1 MLHYFKFN
9 IAIFSLFLALLAVNV
24 PTPAF
29 SNLDLEL
36 PEHPFYSP
44 TEQYNKLNHT
54 FMNVDT
60 SGELELIHDSELTS
74 KRNQIIFSTPLTTSQ
89 IHSKI
94 LTTTAPIAPIEINNN
109 PSGATSSD
117 LNYFQSIAQ
126 FTDPL
131 SQPSAT
137 SGTPSVA
144 ILANDTSIVEGTAAS
159 FDVIR
164 AGGDQTSS
172 LRIELSISQ
181 MGNFIK
187 GTAPTF
193 MTIPANQTAWDFRV
207 PTEDDSVDEDDG
219 KVIATIDANSRYT
232 FNQTYSSPNRA
243 EIIVTDND
251 RIKVAIF
258 ANDQS
263 IVEGTAANFDV
274 SRVGG
279 DQTVALRI
287 ELSITQE
294 GNFVQGTALTFV
306 NIPANRTAWDFNVPT
321 EDDTVDEPNGKI
333 IAAINANARYEFD
346 QSVSSPNRAEINVTD
361 NDEPPPGVK
370 PSISLSGQSNLTI
383 SEGESVS
390 ISVNSNL
397 GIEAPVTVNL
407 NVDEGMNDFIPASQV
422 LSATL
427 TSFQTS
433 TPFIVQTVKDS
444 MMESTG
450 TVTVSIA
457 TGTNYDIAANPNN
470 SYSFSVNNTTGTPQL
485 YITALSATIEEGQP
499 AKFEISA
506 LLNFREIALATDL
519 PIAISVETVG
529 SFFDG
534 VTRTSHTF
542 VKDHKKSILSI
553 PTLEDSTYEVDGSI
567 KVTLTM
573 GAGYELHNILPS
585 MAIVK
590 VHDND
595 SPAQGISVVAEK
607 NTITE
612 GEYARFQIT
621 RPGDSA
627 NTIGVR
633 INVSEVSNFIFGT
646 PIEEVVLNANQR
658 TAIVEVETVDNT
670 IDEENG
676 LITLRILDD
685 LNSPATYIKASTRN
699 WASVEIMDNDAPTA
713 GTLPTLSVATISPT
727 TINEGEN
734 ITVQFNST
742 KIIPQGFRFRVKI
755 NQNSPEL
762 ASLSDPNTAEFL
774 TFEANNEYFPYYIYD
789 FPQGTSYFRHTF
801 TTLDDI
807 VDEYD
812 GVISI
817 EIVPDATKYLI
828 DNPKKRVE
836 VTVKDYQD
844 AEPTFTLKLLTAAN
858 ITEGATIRFNFET
871 DNITTKYAKIRVF
884 EGTSNFLHPIPRP
897 GTQPTTRPSARCP
910 ILRNSIATVNI
921 GEAGEQTRELCVE
934 TVNDMVEEESS
945 TITISVDASQDMHY
959 NVNSKS
965 SFTITVTDN
974 DFVRP
979 TLSISLDTDYAPYRR
994 F

>member
-1 MLHYFKFN
+1 MKAYIFFAPISVTQYIKISILWINFTTVYNLYSTMQPNLKRLIYHITKTQNWFKLLLYCFLPFINSMTRNSLLMFHYFKFN
-9 IAIFSLFLALLAVNV
+9 VTAVSLFATLLLVCL
-24 PTPAF
+24 PTTSF
-29 SNLDLEL
+29 STIVLETNK
-36 PEHPFYSP
+36 HTYYSQ
-44 TEQYNKLNHT
+44 TEQHSTLFHE
-54 FMNVDT
+54 FMKDDT
-60 SGELELIHDSELTS
+60 PKEFALVRNSELTS
-74 KRNQIIFSTPLTTSQ
+74 KRNQVIFSKPLTAGQ
-89 IHSKI
+89 IHSET
-94 LTTTAPIAPIEINNN
+94 LTTTAPIAPIEISTN
-109 PSGATSSD
+109 PSSATHRD
-117 LNYFQSIAQ
+117 IENFQSIAQ
-126 FTDPL
+126 LTNPL
-131 SQPSAT
+131 PQPSAT
-137 SGTPSVA
+137 SGTPTVA
-144 ILANDTSIVEGTAAS
+144 IFANDTSIVEGTPAS
-159 FDVIR
+159 FDVSR
-164 AGGDQTSS
+164 TGGDLTSS
-172 LRIELSISQ
+172 LRIELSITQ
-181 MGNFIK
+181 MGNFIQ

-193 MTIPANQTAWDFRV
+193 MTIPANQIAWDLRI
-207 PTEDDSVDEDDG
+207 PTENDTVDEDDG
-219 KVIATIDANSRYT
+219 KIIATIDANSRYT
-232 FNQTYSSPNRA
+232 FDQSQTSPNRA

-258 ANDQS
+258 ANDLS

-294 GNFVQGTALTFV
+294 GNFIQGTAPTFV

-333 IAAINANARYEFD
+333 IATITANARYEFD
-346 QSVSSPNRAEINVTD
+346 QSQTSPNQAEINVTD

-383 SEGESVS
+383 TEGESVS

-422 LSATL
+422 LRATL

-433 TPFIVQTVKDS
+433 TPFLVQTVKDS

-457 TGTNYDIAANPNN
+457 TGTNYDIAASPNN
-470 SYSFSVNNTTGTPQL
+470 SYTFSVTNTTGTPQL
-485 YITALSATIEEGQP
+485 YITAVSGIIEEGQP

-519 PIAISVETVG
+519 PVAISVETVG

-534 VTRTSHTF
+534 ITRTSHTF
-542 VKDHKKSILSI
+542 LKDKRKSILNI
-553 PTLEDSTYEVDGSI
+553 PTLEDSTYEVDGNI
-567 KVTLTM
+567 KVTLTI

-585 MAIVK
+585 MAVIK

-595 SPAQGISVVAEK
+595 APSQGISVIAEK

-633 INVSEVSNFIFGT
+633 ISVSEGSNFIFGT

-658 TAIVEVETVDNT
+658 TIIVEVETVDNT

-676 LITLRILDD
+676 LITLRIQDD
-685 LNSPATYIKASTRN
+685 LNSPATYTKASTRN
-699 WASVEIMDNDAPTA
+699 WASIEVLDNDAPTA

-727 TINEGEN
+727 TINEGES

-774 TFEANNEYFPYYIYD
+774 TFEA
-789 FPQGTSYFRHTF
+789 
-801 TTLDDI
+801 
-807 VDEYD
+807 
-812 GVISI
+812 
-817 EIVPDATKYLI
+817 K
-828 DNPKKRVE
+828 
-836 VTVKDYQD
+836 
-844 AEPTFTLKLLTAAN
+844 
-858 ITEGATIRFNFET
+858 
-871 DNITTKYAKIRVF
+871 
-884 EGTSNFLHPIPRP
+884 
-897 GTQPTTRPSARCP
+897 
-910 ILRNSIATVNI
+910 
-921 GEAGEQTRELCVE
+921 
-934 TVNDMVEEESS
+934 
-945 TITISVDASQDMHY
+945 
-959 NVNSKS
+959 
-965 SFTITVTDN
+965 
-974 DFVRP
+974 
-979 TLSISLDTDYAPYRR
+979 
-994 F
+994 